1 VPSLAQR
8 RPVVVVTKMDRVR
21 VLRQFPYLRR
31 QPDLSDAES
40 ALSGRKLDD
49 TLLKEPAQET
59 LEGLCEHMRW
69 AIAERS
75 SRALLADEFSGFSED
90 PVPISLDAIVL
101 NPGEAKR
108 LGVME
113 QLRREQTEVQDDEY

>member
-1 VPSLAQR
+1 MLSLAQR

-49 TLLKEPAQET
+49 TLLKEPA
-59 LEGLCEHMRW
+59 LW
-69 AIAERS
+69 DVS
-75 SRALLADEFSGFSED
+75 
-90 PVPISLDAIVL
+90 PVEVRVL
-101 NPGEAKR
+101 FGA
-108 LGVME
+108 
-113 QLRREQTEVQDDEY
+113 

>member
-1 VPSLAQR
+1 MTP
-8 RPVVVVTKMDRVR
+8 
-21 VLRQFPYLRR
+21 F
-31 QPDLSDAES
+31 
-40 ALSGRKLDD
+40 
-49 TLLKEPAQET
+49 LKERAQET

-113 QLRREQTEVQDDEY
+113 QLRREQAEAPRPFRGALGVPMRPKRPTTT

>member
-59 LEGLCEHMRW
+59 LEGLCEHMSALTAAVVAALLELIGGLATFVWPSERW

-75 SRALLADEFSGFSED
+75 SRAHSAF
-90 PVPISLDAIVL
+90 PCVRNAP
-101 NPGEAKR
+101 
-108 LGVME
+108 
-113 QLRREQTEVQDDEY
+113 